1 MNSHMLGDWADGRW
15 SPGFKA
21 SLQNKLNLCLFLKKK
36 NHICNIFKYQKMLY
50 LLYVYHVYIHHIYR
64 SEGWRYSSM
73 TEYMSSMLKVLV
85 NLSIYNPYVSE
96 EKCWRLT

>member
-1 MNSHMLGDWADGRW
+1 MNSHMLGDWADGWW

-21 SLQNKLNLCLFLKKK
+21 GLQNKLNPYLKKK
-36 NHICNIFKYQKMLY
+36 KTNKHICNIFKYQKMLY
-50 LLYVYHVYIHHIYR
+50 LLYFYHVYIYHIYR

-73 TEYMSSMLKVLV
+73 TEYMLKVLV
-85 NLSIYNPYVSE
+85 NLSIYNPNVSE